1 MTAFRQQILLI
12 VAAAA
17 APCAVAQVEVASS
30 DPETQ
35 ILEQL
40 REIETR
46 TGPNSAESILPLTE
60 LVLIHQENGDHELA
74 LAMIEQARGVVSVNH
89 GLYSLEEVPL
99 LRMAIQSEEA
109 RGNAA
114 RAWDLEQ
121 ELLDIVARY
130 PNDLRTYPVHREVA
144 GKRAD
149 VLADYWG
156 GGFPPQI
163 ILGCYYGAESC
174 RAGSRGVVIWRL
186 RGEISRYYTLALY
199 ALLQNDPSSDEL
211 RAFLSDALP
220 VIHRHDVY
228 VDVATAF
235 RRLLEQESA
244 NPASPRAHGDTLVQI
259 ADWNLTE
266 LHEFGSPS
274 PYRSPNSSI
283 YRPRTPLSQR
293 GARLDTYELPLEQY
307 QLAYEELKKAGID
320 QTSIDAIFAPSMPV
334 VLPAFLSNPLASE
347 APGAIGYI
355 DVAFDVTPHGYA
367 ENVEVLGASKSVI
380 KRVERD
386 LVDLIEESP
395 FRPRTTDGQFV
406 ESSRVEVRYYVKSA
420 SP

>member
-1 MTAFRQQILLI
+1 VVLRYLGQYGRMTAFRQQILLM

-17 APCAVAQVEVASS
+17 APCAVAQPALDVSAS

-40 REIETR
+40 REIEAQS
-46 TGPNSAESILPLTE
+46 GSNSSESIGPMTGLA
-60 LVLIHQENGDHELA
+60 LIHQENGDHELA

-114 RAWDLEQ
+114 RAWDLEH
-121 ELLDIVARY
+121 ELLNIVARY
-130 PNDLRTYPVHREVA
+130 PDDLRTYPVYREVA

-149 VLADYWG
+149 VLEDYRR

-186 RGEISRYYTLALY
+186 RGEISRYYQLALY
-199 ALLQNDPSSDEL
+199 TLLHNDPSSDEL
-211 RAFLSDALP
+211 RTFLGEALP
-220 VIHRHDVY
+220 VVHQHNVY
-228 VDVATAF
+228 VDVAPAF
-235 RRLLEQESA
+235 RRLLEQETA
-244 NPASPRAHGDTLVQI
+244 NPESPRSRPDVLIQI
-259 ADWNLTE
+259 ADWNVAG
-266 LHEFGSPS
+266 LH
-274 PYRSPNSSI
+274 RLSS
-283 YRPRTPLSQR
+283 TPLSERATRVLTQH
-293 GARLDTYELPLEQY
+293 ELPLEQY
-307 QLAYEELKKAGID
+307 GLAYEELKKAGID

-334 VLPAFLSNPLASE
+334 VLPAFLPNPLASE
-347 APGAIGYI
+347 ASGAIGYI

-367 ENVEVLGASKSVI
+367 ENVEVLGATKSLI

-386 LVDLIEESP
+386 LVSLIEQSP
-395 FRPRTTDGQFV
+395 FRPRTTHGEFA
-406 ESSRVEVRYYVKSA
+406 ERSRVEVRYYVRSM
-420 SP
+420 PP